1 MQKFNKAL
9 KAILISLTMLSG
21 ATAVSQTTDA
31 LTYFTPYSIYGVGN
45 ISKQGTTFNKGM
57 GGIGIGVKDNR
68 FINYL
73 NPAAL
78 SFRDTLAFML
88 DFGVESNHNY
98 YASQEASSAY
108 NGFNM
113 HNFVFSF
120 PVYKKS
126 AMVLGIAPYSSVG
139 YKFQEWE
146 KDPEVIN
153 ELGSVVYSRYGTG
166 GINKVFLG
174 TSMVFLKNFS
184 LGAELVYFFGTMDRY
199 SNINFSNSSSFRTIK
214 TGTDYMISSFTGK
227 AGIQYS
233 YEPDKDNSLTI
244 GATYLL
250 GSRLKGESARYGFTI
265 PATGEAD
272 TVFYNFRRETGLEVP
287 SELGIGFSYRKRDK
301 WLLGMDFTY
310 QDWKDAEMPSTPGVT
325 FKPAT
330 SWAVKLGG
338 EFIPNRYDV
347 RYYLRRATYRAG
359 VYYDRSYISVNGNQ
373 VNSVGITI
381 GANLPV
387 YRWYNSV
394 GISLDMGQRGS
405 LKNGMARERYIMLNL
420 NISLY
425 DIWFQ
430 KYRYD

>member
-1 MQKFNKAL
+1 MQKFSSLRKAF
-9 KAILISLTMLSG
+9 LISLTMLSG
-21 ATAVSQTTDA
+21 VAAVSQTTDA
-31 LTYFTPYSIYGVGN
+31 NNYFTPYSIFGVGN
-45 ISKQGTTFNKGM
+45 IARQGTTFNKSM
-57 GGIGIGVKDNR
+57 GGIGIGVKENR
-68 FINYL
+68 VINYL
-73 NPAAL
+73 NPAAI

-98 YASQEASSAY
+98 FKSAEASSAN

-113 HNFVFSF
+113 QNFVFSF
-120 PVYKKS
+120 PIYKKS
-126 AMVLGIAPYSSVG
+126 AMVLGITPYSSVG

-146 KDPEVIN
+146 TDPEMIN
-153 ELGSVVYSRYGTG
+153 ELGSVLYSRYGTG

-184 LGAELVYFFGTMDRY
+184 VGAELVYFFGTIDRY
-199 SNINFSNSSSFRTIK
+199 SNINFSNSESFRSIK
-214 TGTDYMISSFTGK
+214 TGTDFMISSFTGK
-227 AGIQYS
+227 AGLQYS

-244 GATYLL
+244 GATYML
-250 GSRLKGESARYGFTI
+250 GSKLKGESVKYAFTT
-265 PATGEAD
+265 PVTGEAD
-272 TVFYNFRRETGLEVP
+272 TVFYNLSRATGLEIP
-287 SELGIGFSYRKRDK
+287 AEIGVGASYRKRDK
-301 WLLGMDFTY
+301 WMLGMDFTY
-310 QDWKDAEMPSTPGVT
+310 QDWSKTTLPATPGVA
-325 FKPAT
+325 FQPSS
-330 SWAVKLGG
+330 SWAVKVGG

-347 RYYLRRATYRAG
+347 RYYLKRVSYRMGA
-359 VYYDRSYISVNGNQ
+359 YYDRSYISLNGKQ

-405 LKNGMARERYIMLNL
+405 LKNGMVRERYIMLNL

>member
-1 MQKFNKAL
+1 MQKFNTAL
-9 KAILISLTMLSG
+9 KAILISLTLFSG
-21 ATAVSQTTDA
+21 SAAVSQTTDA
-31 LTYFTPYSIYGVGN
+31 LTYFTPYSIFGVGN

-73 NPAAL
+73 NPAAI

-98 YASQEASSAY
+98 YTSDKASSAY
-108 NGFNM
+108 NSFNM
-113 HNFVFSF
+113 HNFVLSF
-120 PVYKKS
+120 PIYKKS
-126 AMVLGIAPYSSVG
+126 AMVLGVAPYSSVG
-139 YKFQEWE
+139 YKFQQKEMN
-146 KDPEVIN
+146 PEIIN
-153 ELGSVVYSRYGTG
+153 NVGSVVYSRYGEG
-166 GINKVFLG
+166 AINKIFLG
-174 TSMVFLKNFS
+174 SSMVFLKHFS
-184 LGAELVYFFGTMDRY
+184 IGAELIYFFGTMDRY
-199 SNINFSNSSSFRTIK
+199 SNVNFSNPTSFRNIK
-214 TGTDYMISSFTGK
+214 TGMDFNISSFTGK

-233 YEPDKDNSLTI
+233 YEPNKENSLTI
-244 GATYLL
+244 GATYML
-250 GSRLKGESARYGFTI
+250 GSKIDGYSASYAFTQPPQGEV
-265 PATGEAD
+265 D
-272 TVFYNFRRETGLEVP
+272 TVFYNFRNDTGLEIP
-287 SELGIGFSYRKRDK
+287 SEFGVGISFRKKDK

-310 QDWKDAEMPSTPGVT
+310 QDWKDAILPATPGVA

-338 EFIPNRYDV
+338 EFTPNRYDI
-347 RYYLRRATYRAG
+347 RYYLKRATYRAG
-359 VYYDRSYISVNGNQ
+359 AYYDRSYISINGNQ

-394 GISLDMGQRGS
+394 GISIDMGQRGS

-420 NISLY
+420 NVSLY

>member
-1 MQKFNKAL
+1 MQKFRSLFKAVL
-9 KAILISLTMLSG
+9 FSLTMLSG
-21 ATAVSQTTDA
+21 AAAVSQTTDA
-31 LTYFTPYSIYGVGN
+31 NNYYTPYSIFGIGN
-45 ISKQGTTFNKGM
+45 IGKQGTTFNKGM

-73 NPAAL
+73 NPAAI

-88 DFGVESNHNY
+88 DFGVDSNHNY
-98 YASQEASSAY
+98 FKSAEASSAN

-120 PVYKKS
+120 PIYKKS
-126 AMVLGIAPYSSVG
+126 AMVLGITPYSSVG
-139 YKFQEWE
+139 YKFQRFET
-146 KDPEVIN
+146 DPEIIN
-153 ELGSVVYSRYGTG
+153 EVGSVAYTRYGTG

-184 LGAELVYFFGTMDRY
+184 AGAELVYFFGTIDRY
-199 SNINFSNSSSFRTIK
+199 SNVNFGYSESFRSIK

-227 AGIQYS
+227 VGLQYS

-244 GATYLL
+244 GATYML
-250 GSRLKGESARYGFTI
+250 GSKLKGESAKYAFTT
-265 PATGEAD
+265 PPTGETD
-272 TVFYNFRRETGLEVP
+272 TVFYNFSRATGLEIP
-287 SELGIGFSYRKRDK
+287 AEIGVGASYKKRDK
-301 WLLGMDFTY
+301 WMLGLDFTY
-310 QDWKDAEMPSTPGVT
+310 QDWSKTSLPATPGVN
-325 FKPAT
+325 FLPAA

-338 EFIPNRYDV
+338 EYIPNRYDV
-347 RYYLRRATYRAG
+347 RYYMRRATYRAG
-359 VYYDRSYISVNGNQ
+359 VYYDRSYISMNGKQ
-373 VNSVGITI
+373 VNSFGVTI
-381 GANLPV
+381 GTNLPV

-405 LKNGMARERYIMLNL
+405 LKNGLVRERYIMLNL